1 MNIEE
6 GLLDSAKLIL
16 AEHPALS
23 GTAIA
28 HINGKDSVIA
38 WERQPISGL
47 VFCEVLPI
55 RDMPLDKQVLYTT
68 IFLIFMS
75 AMAIGLDVYKRQV
88 FSHLCIM
95 SITGYLACP
104 VQNRKIQQA
113 VDNHTVLF
121 GFSYISPGL

>member
-1 MNIEE
+1 MLFEQSLSFMPQDKSIAILTADYTPISSMNIEE

-68 IFLIFMS
+68 IFLI
-75 AMAIGLDVYKRQV
+75 
-88 FSHLCIM
+88 LCQLWQ
-95 SITGYLACP
+95 SDLPFLCCFQKPDTP
-104 VQNRKIQQA
+104 
-113 VDNHTVLF
+113 H
-121 GFSYISPGL
+121 